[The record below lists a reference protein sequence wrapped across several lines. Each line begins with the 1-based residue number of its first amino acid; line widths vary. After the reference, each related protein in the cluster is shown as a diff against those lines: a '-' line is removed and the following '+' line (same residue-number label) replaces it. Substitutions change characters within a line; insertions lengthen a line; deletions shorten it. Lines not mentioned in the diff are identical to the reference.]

1 MKIKG
6 LAMTALV
13 LGLTFSISN
22 VTFCEDPTVTVIGGS
37 ATNTS
42 GSDLTEGESVTIDKV
57 CDLTYLGYTADNYAM
72 SIAAYSRDNDESIE
86 VPKVKGSKEWGK
98 SNRFK
103 LKENE
108 SKKPSYLDVYTDIGA
123 AVVPSSED
131 YMLVDVRLNVLN
143 RSTSP
148 LSLNDVKATLKYN
161 DEYPFDLTIIKMEES
176 DGNGHSNEWLADIKD
191 IPTLI
196 DRNVHFIFEVPKLV
210 ATDTSGTLNVTFD
223 MFDENFDIE
232 VR

>member
-42 GSDLTEGESVTIDKV
+42 GSDLTEGETVTIDKV
-57 CDLTYLGYTADNYAM
+57 CDLTYLGCVADNYAM
-72 SIAAYSRDNDESIE
+72 SIAAYSRDEDESIE
-86 VPKVKGSKEWGK
+86 TPSVRGSQDWGK
-98 SNRFK
+98 YIRYKF
-103 LKENE
+103 KENAQQ
-108 SKKPSYLDVYTDIGA
+108 KPGYFYVYTDIGA
-123 AVVPSSED
+123 AVQPSSED
-131 YMLVDVRLNVLN
+131 YMLVDVRFNVLN
-143 RSTSP
+143 RSISP

-176 DGNGHSNEWLADIKD
+176 DGNGHSNEWLTDIKD

-196 DRNVHFIFEVPKLV
+196 DRNLHFIFEVPKLV
-210 ATDTSGTLNVTFD
+210 ATDTSGTLAATFD
-223 MFDENFDIE
+223 MFGEKYDIE
-232 VR
+232 LR